1 MAKVNKKFPIIYDQ
15 SMNTVLQQELIRFN
29 RMIVE
34 VTNSLEQLSKA
45 VDGLVSMSNELEEVS
60 IYWLY

>member
-1 MAKVNKKFPIIYDQ
+1 
-15 SMNTVLQQELIRFN
+15 MNTVLQQELIRFN